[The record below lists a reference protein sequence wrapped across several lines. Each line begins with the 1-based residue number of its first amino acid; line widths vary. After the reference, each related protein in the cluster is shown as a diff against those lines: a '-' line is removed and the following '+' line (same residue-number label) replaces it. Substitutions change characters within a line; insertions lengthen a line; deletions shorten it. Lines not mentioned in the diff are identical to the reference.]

1 MTIVTVSTGEAAVPV
16 RIQYSAVPIQR
27 GCGGEGW
34 RHRLGTASSHWRA
47 VRARLGMQ
55 SAALGSDPQVSPV
68 PVPEL
73 VCAGHSPVRRGAGPL
88 EAAARNAAGVERAEK
103 RRPAT
108 QALQGASVRSRCAS
122 VECLIEGHGEKV
134 SCCMVSPQPRPPH
147 RLLLTSNGRRNASG
161 LGVTMPISAPLLP
174 RFLLSRSR

>member
-1 MTIVTVSTGEAAVPV
+1 MQYTARADVSRGDLDPSSFRVPGL
-16 RIQYSAVPIQR
+16 IST
-27 GCGGEGW
+27 
-34 RHRLGTASSHWRA
+34 L
-47 VRARLGMQ
+47 L
-55 SAALGSDPQVSPV
+55 
-68 PVPEL
+68 
-73 VCAGHSPVRRGAGPL
+73 
-88 EAAARNAAGVERAEK
+88 
-103 RRPAT
+103 
-108 QALQGASVRSRCAS
+108 RSLCPP